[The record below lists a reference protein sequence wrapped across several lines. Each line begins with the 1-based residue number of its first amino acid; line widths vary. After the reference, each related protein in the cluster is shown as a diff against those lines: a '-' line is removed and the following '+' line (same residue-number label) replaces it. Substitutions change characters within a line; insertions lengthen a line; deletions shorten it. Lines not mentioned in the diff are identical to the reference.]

1 MESQKDTYIQE
12 LDKSA
17 KIILETEQESTKQ
30 LDMAEQNR
38 KVMATEIDYL
48 KTRVQELEQ
57 EIVDI

>member
-1 MESQKDTYIQE
+1 MAKLKVNYVKE

-17 KIILETEQESTKQ
+17 QMILDSEQEQIKQ

-48 KTRVQELEQ
+48 KTKVQE
-57 EIVDI
+57 